1 MNAKHFS
8 LKISIFHGLRAPEE
22 GFLVGYA
29 ALIEAYKLAMPLPHT
44 LALISTKKRQYR
56 VENWQVLTPRHQ
68 PKDTLYDQLV
78 FALKYEGINLLFY
91 KKLFTTLSEIEVTH
105 LVQIEPQGLYSR
117 KIWFLYEWLLGK
129 ILPIPDLT
137 MGNFVP
143 LVNET
148 QQFALPG
155 GYKSSR
161 HRIINN
167 LPGNVHFCPLIFKSD
182 KLLQYIATDIA
193 NKSKQRLQSIHKDIL
208 LRTSAFLL
216 LKDSKASFSIE
227 GENPMANRAMR
238 WGKAI
243 GDAGTNELTK
253 AELERL
259 QQIVIESS
267 KFTKFGYRQQEGFV
281 GEHDRDTFQPL
292 PDHISAK
299 YTDVETLMDGLL
311 QSAQLLAEKQYH
323 PVLSAATFAFGF
335 VFIHPFVD
343 GNGRLHRYMIHHILA
358 KNNFTPQ
365 GIIFPVSA
373 SILNHIV
380 DYRKLLER
388 YSHGILPF
396 IEWKVTDDNN
406 VKILNET
413 ADYYKYYD
421 ATAQAEFL
429 FVCIEDTI
437 ENIIPQEV
445 KYLQQYDQFKNYL
458 DNNFEMPDKMVA
470 LLVKY
475 LSQNN
480 GVLSN
485 KKRENDFANL
495 SKDEVN
501 TIEMVYRSIF
511 E

>member
-1 MNAKHFS
+1 MKPNHYS
-8 LKISIFHGLRAPEE
+8 LKISVFHGLKAPEE
-22 GFLVGYA
+22 GFLVGYG

-56 VENWQVLTPRHQ
+56 ADNWQVLTPRHQ

-78 FALKYEGINLLFY
+78 FALKYEGIHLLFY

-117 KIWFLYEWLLGK
+117 KMWFLYEWLLGK
-129 ILPIPDLT
+129 KLPIPDLT

-143 LVNET
+143 LVNEK
-148 QQFALPG
+148 QQFALPS

-161 HRIINN
+161 QRIINN
-167 LPGNVHFCPLIFKSD
+167 LPGNVHFCPLVFKTD
-182 KLLQYIATDIA
+182 KLVHYITSDIA
-193 NKSKQRLQSIHKDIL
+193 NKSKQRLQSVHNDIL
-208 LRTSAFLL
+208 HRTSAFLL

-227 GENPMANRAMR
+227 GENPISSRAIR

-243 GDAGTNELTK
+243 GEAGTNELTRV
-253 AELERL
+253 ELERL

-267 KFTKFGYRQQEGFV
+267 KFTKYGYRQQEGFV
-281 GEHDRDTFQPL
+281 GDHDRDTFHPL

-299 YTDVETLMDGLL
+299 STDVETLMDGLL
-311 QSAQLLAEKQYH
+311 QSTRLFAEKQYH
-323 PVLSAATFAFGF
+323 PVLSAATIAFGF

-343 GNGRLHRYMIHHILA
+343 GNGRLHRYIIHHILA

-365 GIIFPVSA
+365 GIIFPISA

-388 YSHGILPF
+388 YSHSILPF
-396 IEWKVTDDNN
+396 IDWKVTDDNN

-429 FVCIEDTI
+429 FDCIEDTI

-445 KYLQQYDQFKNYL
+445 KYLQQYDTFKNYL
-458 DNNFEMPDKMVA
+458 DNHFEMPDKMVA
-470 LLVKY
+470 LLVRL
-475 LSQNN
+475 LSQND
-480 GVLSN
+480 GLLTN
-485 KKRENDFANL
+485 KKREIEFPNL
-495 SKDEVN
+495 SKDEVSA
-501 TIEMVYRSIF
+501 IELKYKSIF